1 MSKCLSIL
9 SGRDNGWRE
18 KKSEQ
23 EEGKIIMESVMT
35 NISGELK
42 QRSREQEDNL
52 DVFFSED

>member
-1 MSKCLSIL
+1 
-9 SGRDNGWRE
+9 
-18 KKSEQ
+18 
-23 EEGKIIMESVMT
+23 MESVMT